1 VPRRIERTFKN
12 VDERMDWLASARC
25 LDEDPELFFPVGSAA
40 PATEQE
46 ERAKAICRRCPVIET
61 CLEWSLATAQDAGV
75 WGGRSEEERRELRRD
90 RRRRRAAT
98 LVPVG

>member
-12 VDERMDWLASARC
+12 VDERMDWLRSARC
-25 LDEDPELFFPVGSAA
+25 LSEDPELFFPIGAA
-40 PATEQE
+40 GAARKQV

-75 WGGRSEEERRELRRD
+75 WGGMSEEERRDIRRARRRD
-90 RRRRRAAT
+90 AA
-98 LVPVG
+98 LVPVS